1 MPEVETAEEICESIA
16 AQMPADVLTYM
27 NPGHYCESDLLAR
40 FAYEEFGQMHPG
52 VCRNFSHLA
61 ISLCRGIGIPALY
74 VSGYAVDL
82 QPPDFHGF
90 MEAYLNGQ
98 WFLFK
103 KFESP
108 FE

>member
-1 MPEVETAEEICESIA
+1 M
-16 AQMPADVLTYM
+16 Q
-27 NPGHYCESDLLAR
+27 
-40 FAYEEFGQMHPG
+40 PG
-52 VCRNFSHLA
+52 VCRDFSHLA
-61 ISLCRGIGIPALY
+61 ISLCRGIGIPARYAL
-74 VSGYAVDL
+74 GYAVDL

-98 WFLFK
+98 WYLFK